1 MRSAS
6 TGSGRARDN
15 NSDGEEIKESTS
27 DFASLPLLMNH
38 NGLLRFRIRGVQ
50 NHDDAQPPT
59 QTHISHIIKGWIFL
73 RSFFA
78 LLAWIINCIK
88 IKIRRAK
95 ACMAQ
100 HLLDPYGMMKGAEMI
115 HKIFIRTSGIK
126 NKRNY
131 WLIAKRFLHLIRIY
145 VCILPATQQEGGGS
159 GWLGGLKNHCITP
172 EEHLVRRTH
181 TRFFATHCSKGIVK
195 SQMFSFP
202 GSGSENISRNRFRY

>member
-27 DFASLPLLMNH
+27 DFASRPLLMNH

-59 QTHISHIIKGWIFL
+59 HTHISHIIKGWIFL

-88 IKIRRAK
+88 IKIRRAR

-100 HLLDPYGMMKGAEMI
+100 HLPDPYGMMKGAEMI

-145 VCILPATQQEGGGS
+145 VCMYVACHSTGRGRLGLA
-159 GWLGGLKNHCITP
+159 GWLEIPLHYPWRTP
-172 EEHLVRRTH
+172 CYTNTH
-181 TRFFATHCSKGIVK
+181 TRFFATHCSIGIVK
-195 SQMFSFP
+195 SRIFSFP
-202 GSGSENISRNRFRY
+202 GSGTENHI